1 MLCPNNYAQI
11 IADVAAS
18 LLADDQLGA
27 ERQLSEIAYERVP
40 ATKRRSVPRAL
51 IVRVYRRDCWTCR
64 YCGQQTIFYPV
75 MPLLGNIFG
84 EQFPFNTYF
93 KAGET
98 HPAVVALSSTVDHMV
113 PVRAGGDWR
122 AESNLMTA
130 CWPCNARKRDLTL
143 EQLHW
148 SLRPAE
154 PSAWDGLASS
164 YRRLWEIGGK
174 PTNEA
179 HPAWLRALDEKA
191 GPSRQL

>member
-75 MPLLGNIFG
+75 MPLLGTSSESNFRSI
-84 EQFPFNTYF
+84 PTSR
-93 KAGET
+93 
-98 HPAVVALSSTVDHMV
+98 PAKPTLRWWLSARPWITWSLF
-113 PVRAGGDWR
+113 AR
-122 AESNLMTA
+122 AET
-130 CWPCNARKRDLTL
+130 
-143 EQLHW
+143 
-148 SLRPAE
+148 
-154 PSAWDGLASS
+154 GV
-164 YRRLWEIGGK
+164 RRAI
-174 PTNEA
+174 
-179 HPAWLRALDEKA
+179 
-191 GPSRQL
+191 